1 MWVGAADVGLFSNY
15 SQTPRPC
22 CNPLM
27 TSTASTFLPT
37 EVEISHPL
45 VSEDPE
51 SVKAESPEF
60 VDRLSCK
67 RGPRMQLGGG
77 DAAATSENVV
87 EMRRRLM
94 ISKGV
99 VSPDELIIMLLG
111 VSWQS

>member
-1 MWVGAADVGLFSNY
+1 
-15 SQTPRPC
+15 
-22 CNPLM
+22 M

-67 RGPRMQLGGG
+67 RGLRMQLGRG